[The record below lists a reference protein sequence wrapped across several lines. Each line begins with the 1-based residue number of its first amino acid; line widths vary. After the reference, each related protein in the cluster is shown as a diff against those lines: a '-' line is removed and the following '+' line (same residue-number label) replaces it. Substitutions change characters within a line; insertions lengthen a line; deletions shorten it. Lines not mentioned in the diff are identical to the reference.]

1 MPLIDVGAVQLNYE
15 VVGSSGAW
23 VTLLPGGRRSL
34 QEVAGLAKLIA
45 DAGFRVLLHDRRN
58 TGLSSVSIDGEGS
71 EFEIWAEDLEGLLEH
86 LGIKAVA
93 AVGSSSGC
101 RVSTILTLRR
111 PDLVN
116 ALVMMRVTGGA
127 FAVQRLAKRY
137 YTKLIEAA
145 EHSGMTAVC
154 NDADFAEVIRRV
166 PARKQELLAWDPGQF
181 VAVMK
186 RWRSNL
192 EADLNNPI
200 LGATVDQLKSIRCPV
215 CVIPGNDKTH
225 SLATG
230 RLVHSIVKQS
240 KLHEPRTDQL
250 DLDLIPMSD
259 WTSDASLAIIIIGFL
274 KAAIGS
280 DTAAFANREA
290 V

>member
-1 MPLIDVGAVQLNYE
+1 MPLVDIRTVQLNYE
-15 VVGSSGAW
+15 VVGTSGPW
-23 VTLLPGGRRSL
+23 VTLLPGGRRAL
-34 QEVAGLAKLIA
+34 DEVAGLAKLIA

-86 LGIKAVA
+86 LGIKTVA

-145 EHSGMTAVC
+145 EQGGMAAVC
-154 NDADFAEVIRRV
+154 LDADFAEVIRRA
-166 PARKQELLAWDPGQF
+166 PARKQELLAWDVGQF

-192 EADLNNPI
+192 EADLHNPI
-200 LGATVDQLKSIRCPV
+200 LGATVDQLKTIKCPV

-230 RLVHSIVKQS
+230 RLVHSMVKQS
-240 KLHEPRTDQL
+240 ELHEPRTDQL
-250 DLDLIPMSD
+250 DLDLITMAE
-259 WTSDASLAIIIIGFL
+259 WTSDAALAAIIIGFL
-274 KAAIGS
+274 KTSVVGGGK
-280 DTAAFANREA
+280 
-290 V
+290 

>member
-1 MPLIDVGAVQLNYE
+1 MPRAKVSSVELNYE
-15 VVGSSGAW
+15 VLGKDGPW

-34 QEVAGLAKLIA
+34 EEVAGLARLIA

-71 EFEIWAEDLEGLLEH
+71 EFEIWAQDLDGLLGH
-86 LGIKAVA
+86 LGIGSVSAI
-93 AVGSSSGC
+93 GSSSGC

-127 FAVQRLAKRY
+127 FAVKRLSHRY

-145 EHSGMTAVC
+145 QNGGMAAVC
-154 NDADFAEVIRRV
+154 EDADFSVMIKRTPSRR
-166 PARKQELLAWDPGQF
+166 QELLAWDVGRF
-181 VAVMK
+181 ISVMEK
-186 RWRSNL
+186 WRANL
-192 EADLNNPI
+192 EADLNSPV
-200 LGATVDQLKSIRCPV
+200 LGASVEQLKSIRCPV
-215 CVIPGNDKTH
+215 CIIPGNDKTH

-230 RLVHSIVKQS
+230 RLVHSIVEQS
-240 KLHEPRTDQL
+240 EIHEPRQDQL

-259 WTSDASLAIIIIGFL
+259 WVADGPLATIIIDFL
-274 KAAIGS
+274 KRSAGRFVS
-280 DTAAFANREA
+280 GRP
-290 V
+290 